1 MGEFCSCAKT
11 SVFWAGTVLDWS
23 TVPETLA
30 AANVMSGDPEVIDPF
45 EITTVVEVGA
55 SVVSPMGGWAVMT
68 QVPLPS
74 NRR

>member
-1 MGEFCSCAKT
+1 MAFS
-11 SVFWAGTVLDWS
+11 F
-23 TVPETLA
+23 
-30 AANVMSGDPEVIDPF
+30 NVMSGDPDVIDPF